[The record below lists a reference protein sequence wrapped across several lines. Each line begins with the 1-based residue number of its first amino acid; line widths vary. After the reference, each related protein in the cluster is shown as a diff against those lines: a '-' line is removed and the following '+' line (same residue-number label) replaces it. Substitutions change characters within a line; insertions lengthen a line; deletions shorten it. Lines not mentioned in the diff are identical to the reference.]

1 MLGKLLKHEFKQS
14 SRIIL
19 IILAILVVITPITA
33 LYTRFNM
40 NRVPD
45 TDLPFFDIF
54 EALQGIAMVLY
65 VCAMIA
71 AAAATVILLMYRF
84 YKSMV
89 TSEGYLTH
97 TLPAK
102 TSSIVTSKLIVN
114 IAWQLISF
122 AVMFLSI
129 IAFTLILGLWKLSDL
144 SDINFSAFF
153 RAMDYIGI
161 KGSFFT
167 LLIISVFVTLV
178 RSILQYFVSF
188 AIGHRMN
195 GHPFLGFVITYIVI
209 SIILQIIGSVM
220 GIVYSIYT
228 SAVDTSVYMNTI
240 SSAINPLLIAS
251 IIQNIILGAIF
262 YFVTVYMFKNKLN
275 I

>member
-19 IILAILVVITPITA
+19 IILAILVVITPVTA

-45 TDLPFFDIF
+45 TDLPFLDILD
-54 EALQGIAMVLY
+54 ALQGIATVLY

-71 AAAATVILLMYRF
+71 AAVATVILLMYRF

-102 TSSIVTSKLIVN
+102 TSSIVASKFIVN
-114 IAWQLISF
+114 IVWQLIAY
-122 AVMFLSI
+122 AVMILSVI
-129 IAFTLILGLWKLSDL
+129 TFTRILGMWRLSDL
-144 SDINFSAFF
+144 NFSAFF
-153 RAMDYIGI
+153 KAMNDIGFT
-161 KGSFFT
+161 GSFVA
-167 LLIISVFVTLV
+167 LVIISVLV
-178 RSILQYFVSF
+178 GLATNILRYFVSF

-220 GIVYSIYT
+220 GIIYSVYTETIDTSIYMT
-228 SAVDTSVYMNTI
+228 SF
-240 SSAINPLLIAS
+240 SSLINPILIAT
-251 IIQNIILGAIF
+251 IIENIILGIIF

>member
-40 NRVPD
+40 NRIQD
-45 TDLPFFDIF
+45 ADLAFFDIF
-54 EALQGIAMVLY
+54 EALQGIATVLY

-71 AAAATVILLMYRF
+71 AAVATVILLMYRF

-102 TSSIVTSKLIVN
+102 TSSIVASKLIVN

-122 AVMFLSI
+122 VVMILSV
-129 IAFTLILGLWKLSDL
+129 IAFTLIIGSWKLSDL
-144 SDINFSAFF
+144 NFSEFF
-153 RAMDYIGI
+153 KAMDYIGI

-167 LLIISVFVTLV
+167 LLIIAAFVTLV

-209 SIILQIIGSVM
+209 SIILQIIGSVL

-228 SAVDTSVYMNTI
+228 SAVDTSVYMTTI
-240 SSAINPLLIAS
+240 SSAINPLLIS
-251 IIQNIILGAIF
+251 TIIENIILGVIF
-262 YFVTVYMFKNKLN
+262 YLVTVYMFKNKLN

>member
-33 LYTRFNM
+33 LYTKFNM

-45 TDLPFFDIF
+45 LDLALFDIF
-54 EALQGIAMVLY
+54 EALQVIAMVLY
-65 VCAMIA
+65 ACAMIA
-71 AAAATVILLMYRF
+71 AAAATIIILMYRF
-84 YKSMV
+84 YKSMI

-102 TSSIVTSKLIVN
+102 TSSIVLSKLIVN
-114 IAWQLISF
+114 ITWQLIAY

-129 IAFTLILGLWKLSDL
+129 IAFTLILGTWKLSDL
-144 SDINFSAFF
+144 NFSDFF

-161 KGSFFT
+161 ESSFVILT
-167 LLIISVFVTLV
+167 IIAVFVTLV
-178 RSILQYFVSF
+178 KSILQYFVSF

-209 SIILQIIGSVM
+209 SIILQIINSVI
-220 GIVYSIYT
+220 GIIY
-228 SAVDTSVYMNTI
+228 SVYVSTVDVSAYMTTI
-240 SSAINPLLIAS
+240 SSAMNPLMIVTIIA
-251 IIQNIILGAIF
+251 NIFLSVVF

>member
-19 IILAILVVITPITA
+19 IILAILVVITPVTA

-40 NRVPD
+40 NRVAD
-45 TDLPFFDIF
+45 TDLAFFDIF
-54 EALQGIAMVLY
+54 EALQGIATVLY

-71 AAAATVILLMYRF
+71 AAVATVILLMYRF

-102 TSSIVTSKLIVN
+102 TSSIVASKLIVN

-129 IAFTLILGLWKLSDL
+129 IAFTLILGSWKL

-153 RAMDYIGI
+153 NAMDYIGI

-167 LLIISVFVTLV
+167 LLIIALFITLV

-209 SIILQIIGSVM
+209 SIILQIIGSVI
-220 GIVYSIYT
+220 GIVYSIYS
-228 SAVDTSVYMNTI
+228 SAVDMTTI
-240 SSAINPLLIAS
+240 SSAINPLLILT
-251 IIQNIILGAIF
+251 IIENIILGVIF

>member
-19 IILAILVVITPITA
+19 VILAILVVITPVTA

-45 TDLPFFDIF
+45 ADLPFFDIF
-54 EALQGIAMVLY
+54 EALQVIATILY

-71 AAAATVILLMYRF
+71 AAAATIILLMYRF

-102 TSSIVTSKLIVN
+102 TSSIVASKLIVN
-114 IAWQLISF
+114 IAWQLIAY

-129 IAFTLILGLWKLSDL
+129 IVFTLILGAWKLSDL
-144 SDINFSAFF
+144 NFSDFF
-153 RAMDYIGI
+153 RVMDYIGI
-161 KGSFFT
+161 ESSFVILT
-167 LLIISVFVTLV
+167 IIAVFAALV
-178 RSILQYFVSF
+178 KSILQYFVSF

-195 GHPFLGFVITYIVI
+195 GHPFLGFIITYIVI
-209 SIILQIIGSVM
+209 SIILQIIGSIL
-220 GIVYSIYT
+220 GIVYSVYV
-228 SAVDTSVYMNTI
+228 SAVDVSAYMTTF
-240 SSAINPLLIAS
+240 SSAMNPLMIAS
-251 IIQNIILGAIF
+251 IIENIILSVIF

>member
-54 EALQGIAMVLY
+54 EALQGIATVLY

-97 TLPAK
+97 TLPGK
-102 TSSIVTSKLIVN
+102 N
-114 IAWQLISF
+114 ILYSNVKAYCKYCMAAHIFCS
-122 AVMFLSI
+122 
-129 IAFTLILGLWKLSDL
+129 
-144 SDINFSAFF
+144 N
-153 RAMDYIGI
+153 
-161 KGSFFT
+161 
-167 LLIISVFVTLV
+167 VFV
-178 RSILQYFVSF
+178 Y
-188 AIGHRMN
+188 
-195 GHPFLGFVITYIVI
+195 YC
-209 SIILQIIGSVM
+209 
-220 GIVYSIYT
+220 IYT
-228 SAVDTSVYMNTI
+228 HTWFMEI
-240 SSAINPLLIAS
+240 
-251 IIQNIILGAIF
+251 
-262 YFVTVYMFKNKLN
+262 K
-275 I
+275 